1 MLLCRNKSSIE
12 FMLSASDKR
21 RYIKRLIFLVS
32 VAEQAGLNRGLNTTL
47 GLSETP
53 NTDYLALQPIKTF
66 EKSTFLCFFQEYRQ
80 SVK

>member
-1 MLLCRNKSSIE
+1 MLCRNKSSTE

-47 GLSETP
+47 GLS
-53 NTDYLALQPIKTF
+53 LALQPIKTF
-66 EKSTFLCFFQEYRQ
+66 EKSTFICFFQEYRQ
-80 SVK
+80 SVKLIM

>member
-1 MLLCRNKSSIE
+1 MLCRNKSSTE

-32 VAEQAGLNRGLNTTL
+32 VAEQAGLNPGLNTTL

-53 NTDYLALQPIKTF
+53 KTDYLALQPIKTF
-66 EKSTFLCFFQEYRQ
+66 EKIDFICFFLEYRQ